1 MTISDQAG
9 SFALTV
15 ASLLLGLQAG
25 GLVDR
30 VAVQLPPALE
40 RAWHAR
46 EARLAPG
53 RIASATSGS
62 HADRQGLLDGALAG
76 CESVRG
82 DGNPCGPGSAALQ
95 PWGVRLLCS
104 GAFGVL
110 SVRFGFGP
118 PLAAAMVATAL
129 LIVLAL
135 IDHRHRLLPDIFTY
149 ALLGFGL
156 LINIEGTFVPLD
168 EALVGAALGYG
179 GLWTFG
185 WLYRSLFRRRGIGL
199 GDLKLLAALGA
210 CLGWRAILPI
220 TQIAAALALMATL
233 AAMLRCRA
241 VPSMMPYG
249 TYLAGAGWLIL
260 VSNFGIGIDVIALAH
275 SMFGPG
281 WCGF

>member
-82 DGNPCGPGSAALQ
+82 DGNPCGPGKRGASAV
-95 PWGVRLLCS
+95 G
-104 GAFGVL
+104 GA
-110 SVRFGFGP
+110 P
-118 PLAAAMVATAL
+118 PLQRRFRRAIRPVRVRAAPGSRYGRHGTPHCL
-129 LIVLAL
+129 GS
-135 IDHRHRLLPDIFTY
+135 HRSSAPSSADIFTY

-156 LINIEGTFVPLD
+156 LINIEGTFVPMD

-233 AAMLRCRA
+233 AAMLWCRA